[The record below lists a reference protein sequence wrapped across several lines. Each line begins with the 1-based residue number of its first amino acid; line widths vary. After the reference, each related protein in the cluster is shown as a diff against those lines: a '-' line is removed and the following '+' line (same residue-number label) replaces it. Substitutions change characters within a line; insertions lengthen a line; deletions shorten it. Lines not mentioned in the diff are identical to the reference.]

1 MKGFQSMQVVKS
13 DLNVLKMSDE
23 FQYDSSITQ
32 PQTVGYI
39 WCRGRLILAVL
50 GSVVTFSDAYG
61 THFGFLSCEKDCGP
75 IPVMSGQI
83 PPNGLHVDVSSG
95 AIVIRNGAGAIVS
108 TPESLASVA
117 LASVRSP
124 LTIPKPSNGDSGLW
138 TEGPSPSPGNK
149 GVVVYAPT
157 GNGGQGGV
165 ELIFTDGGAIDATAA
180 ITASGTPVAPW
191 NANCSLSGSS
201 TSFSADLT
209 ITVQGGCVL
218 PSVIQCTAGMSSTS
232 AVVPTDYAAG
242 PISLSSPC
250 SAPDQPIS
258 CSLSPSGISAS
269 PERVATVNFV
279 CGPQGP

>member
-1 MKGFQSMQVVKS
+1 MQVVKS
-13 DLNVLKMSDE
+13 HLNVLKMTDK
-23 FQYDSSITQ
+23 FQHDSSITQ

-39 WCRGRLILAVL
+39 WCRGRLMLAVL

-61 THFGFLSCEKDCGP
+61 THFGALFCAKDCGGVP
-75 IPVMSGQI
+75 AVSGQ
-83 PPNGLHVDVSSG
+83 PPADGLHVDVSSG
-95 AIVIRNGAGAIVS
+95 AIVVRDGAGIIVS
-108 TPESLASVA
+108 TPESFTSVA
-117 LASVRSP
+117 LATAQSP
-124 LTIPKPSNGDSGLW
+124 LTLPKPSNGDSGFW

-149 GVVVYAPT
+149 AVVVYAPT

-165 ELIFTDGGAIDATAA
+165 ELIFTDGGTIDAEAA

-201 TSFSADLT
+201 ASFSADLT

-218 PSVIQCTAGMSSTS
+218 PSVIQCTAGVNSTS

-258 CSLSPSGISAS
+258 CSLNPSGVSAS